1 MTMGPASPATS
12 RGHLVTIL
20 VLGAMTAVTPLATD
34 MYLAA
39 FPAIGAAL
47 SASAG
52 QVQFSLSIFF
62 IGMALGQLIYGTLID
77 RLGRKLPLMAGMAV
91 FTLSSVAMPFAPD
104 IFTFNGLRLLQAV
117 GACSGMVIGRAAIN
131 DLFDATE
138 GARVLSHMML
148 ITGLGP
154 ILAPILGGYIL
165 TSWGWQAIFVALA
178 AIAAVSLFA
187 IGFAFRETLPPE
199 NRQPQRIGETGRT
212 YLKLLKNRQ
221 FVLFSLVGCF
231 ALGGLFAFITGSPHV
246 MMDLYGLSQQTYGW
260 VFAANAVAMVI
271 GSQINGYLLRRHPLG
286 TVLKYSLL
294 LFVVTGVVT
303 VALSGTAHL
312 ITLMIPLT
320 LCLANVPVVAANSTA
335 LAMAACGRDAG
346 TASGILGV
354 LQFGIAGLVSGL
366 VGMVA
371 NNSPLPM
378 TVVIAAAAMAAFAC
392 FAGFRNDRRVN

>member
-1 MTMGPASPATS
+1 MTMDTASPATS

-39 FPAIGAAL
+39 FPAIGADL

-62 IGMALGQLIYGTLID
+62 IGMAFGQLIYGTLID
-77 RLGRKLPLMAGMAV
+77 RFGRKLPLMAGMAV

-104 IFTFNGLRLLQAV
+104 IVTFNGLRLLQAV

-131 DLFDATE
+131 DLFDATK

-165 TSWGWQAIFVALA
+165 ISWGWQAIFMALA
-178 AIAAVSLFA
+178 AIAAASLFA

-199 NRQPQRIGETGRT
+199 KRQPQRIGETGRT
-212 YLKLLKNRQ
+212 YLKLLRNRQ
-221 FVLFSLVGCF
+221 FVLFTLVGCF

-271 GSQINGYLLRRHPLG
+271 GSQINGYLLRRHPLA

-294 LFVVTGVVT
+294 LSVVTGAAT
-303 VALSGTAHL
+303 VALSGAAHL

-335 LAMAACGRDAG
+335 LAMAACGKDAG
-346 TASGILGV
+346 AASGILGV

-366 VGMVA
+366 VGMMA

-392 FAGFRNDRRVN
+392 FAGFQKDRRV

>member
-1 MTMGPASPATS
+1 MTMDTASPATS

-20 VLGAMTAVTPLATD
+20 VLGAMTAITPLATD
-34 MYLAA
+34 MYLTA
-39 FPAIGAAL
+39 FPAIGADL
-47 SASAG
+47 SAPPG

-77 RLGRKLPLMAGMAV
+77 RFGRKLPLMAGVAV
-91 FTLSSVAMPFAPD
+91 FTLSSVATPFAPD
-104 IFTFNGLRLLQAV
+104 IVTFNCLRLLQAV

-165 TSWGWQAIFVALA
+165 TSWGWQAIFWMLA
-178 AIAAVSLFA
+178 AIAAASLVA
-187 IGFAFRETLPPE
+187 IGFGFRETLPPE

-212 YLKLLKNRQ
+212 YLKLLKNKQ
-221 FVLFSLVGCF
+221 FVLFTLVGCF

-246 MMDLYGLSQQTYGW
+246 MMDIYGLSQQTYAW
-260 VFAANAVAMVI
+260 AFAANAVAMVI
-271 GSQINGYLLRRHPLG
+271 GSQVNGYLLRRRPLA
-286 TVLKYSLL
+286 TILKYSLL
-294 LFVVTGVVT
+294 LFVVTGAAM
-303 VALSGTAHL
+303 VALSGAAHL
-312 ITLMIPLT
+312 STLMIPLT

-335 LAMAACGRDAG
+335 LAMAACEKDAG
-346 TASGILGV
+346 AASGILGV

-366 VGMVA
+366 VGIMA
-371 NNSPLPM
+371 SNSPLPM
-378 TVVIAAAAMAAFAC
+378 TAVIAAAAMVAFFC
-392 FAGFRNDRRVN
+392 FAGVRNHRRPK